1 MWERFTTTNDMMSII
16 EARNRMRDTLTKSV
30 VQIRGN
36 ITNTKPGNLTY
47 MTFEQILRQEA
58 EKK

>member
-1 MWERFTTTNDMMSII
+1 
-16 EARNRMRDTLTKSV
+16 MRDTLTKSV
-30 VQIRGN
+30 VQIRGGEY
-36 ITNTKPGNLTY
+36 ITNTKPANVTY